1 MHDITGIP
9 INSDIGVLPYISPY
23 AIDRSGTL
31 GEGGSLAIS
40 GTFFQEFLAA
50 LVSSC
55 IYLHINFYLILF
67 DCCDY

>member
-9 INSDIGVLPYISPY
+9 INSDIGVSPYISPY
-23 AIDRSGTL
+23 ANDRSGTL
-31 GEGGSLAIS
+31 GVGG
-40 GTFFQEFLAA
+40 GGGGLAA